1 MPDAT
6 QPIAYLLR
14 TLDRLLEERFTDALA
29 NHRLSRRQ
37 WQLLNVLAETQST
50 ISQLDVATGQLDA
63 ATAPTLE
70 MSGREPSE
78 ASLEQLLSGGLVA
91 EKGGVYR
98 LTDAGR
104 IEYRKALKDVQGVRD
119 ISTQGLEN
127 GEYERTIRTLETMV
141 SNLTA

>member
-1 MPDAT
+1 MPDTT

-50 ISQLDVATGQLDA
+50 INQLDVAT
-63 ATAPTLE
+63 APNQET
-70 MSGREPSE
+70 SSREPSE

-104 IEYRKALKDVQGVRD
+104 TEYRKALNDVNGVRD

-127 GEYERTIRTLETMV
+127 GEYERTIRTLETMIN
-141 SNLTA
+141 NLTT